1 MPYYCPVAKE
11 VHMALPKQDHQDH
24 SQPHSPCQSTPNGE
38 LETDLDDFEQ
48 DESLR
53 KLRLEQWFA
62 TAEPGVPMWCY

>member
-1 MPYYCPVAKE
+1 MLYYCLVAKE
-11 VHMALPKQDHQDH
+11 VHMALPKQDHHNH
-24 SQPHSPCQSTPNGE
+24 SQPHSPCQSTPDGE
-38 LETDLDDFEQ
+38 LETDLADFEH